1 MNGQLVNVAVAI
13 LYRENKFLMQLRD
26 NIPNIIAPGC
36 WALFGGHIEP
46 GETPE
51 IAVQR
56 EVMEEIGYEL
66 TAFSQF
72 GIYSDQKAI
81 RYVFQAPLLV
91 PLDQLVLSEGWDL
104 DLLTAEDIQQGEY
117 FSQKAGEVRPLAILP
132 QKIMLDFIKT
142 LSNDGVGYIS

>member
-1 MNGQLVNVAVAI
+1 MNGQLINVAVAI

-46 GETPE
+46 GESPE

-66 TAFSQF
+66 TNFTKF
-72 GIYSDQKAI
+72 GIYRDEKAV

-91 PLDQLVLSEGWDL
+91 PVSQLVLSEGWDL
-104 DLLTAEDIQQGEY
+104 DLLTAADIHKGKYYSE
-117 FSQKAGEVRPLAILP
+117 KAGEVRPLADLP
-132 QKIMLDFIKT
+132 QKIMLDFIRT
-142 LSNDGVGYIS
+142 L

>member
-72 GIYSDQKAI
+72 GIYSDQKAV

-91 PLDQLVLSEGWDL
+91 PLNQLVLSEGWDL

-117 FSQKAGEVRPLAILP
+117 FSQKAGEVRPLATLP

-142 LSNDGVGYIS
+142 L

>member
-56 EVMEEIGYEL
+56 EVLEEIGYEL

-72 GIYSDQKAI
+72 GIYSDQKAV

-117 FSQKAGEVRPLAILP
+117 FSQKAGEVRPLATLP
-132 QKIMLDFIKT
+132 QKIMLDFIRT
-142 LSNDGVGYIS
+142 L

>member
-1 MNGQLVNVAVAI
+1 MNGQLINVAVAI

-72 GIYSDQKAI
+72 GIYSDQKAV

-117 FSQKAGEVRPLAILP
+117 FSQKAGEVRPLATLP

-142 LSNDGVGYIS
+142 L

>member
-1 MNGQLVNVAVAI
+1 MNGQLVNVSVAI

-142 LSNDGVGYIS
+142 L

>member
-13 LYRENKFLMQLRD
+13 LYRDNKFLMQLRD

-72 GIYSDQKAI
+72 GIYSDQKAV

-91 PLDQLVLSEGWDL
+91 PLNQLVLSEGWDL

-117 FSQKAGEVRPLAILP
+117 FSQKAGEVRPLATLP
-132 QKIMLDFIKT
+132 QKIMLDFIRT
-142 LSNDGVGYIS
+142 L

>member
-13 LYRENKFLMQLRD
+13 LYRDNKFLMQLRD
-26 NIPNIIAPGC
+26 NIPTIIAPGC

-72 GIYSDQKAI
+72 GIYSDQKAV

-117 FSQKAGEVRPLAILP
+117 FSQKAGEVRPLATLP
-132 QKIMLDFIKT
+132 QKIMLDFIRT
-142 LSNDGVGYIS
+142 L

>member
-36 WALFGGHIEP
+36 WALFGGHIEA

-72 GIYSDQKAI
+72 GIYSDQKAV

-142 LSNDGVGYIS
+142 L

>member
-56 EVMEEIGYEL
+56 EVLEEIGYEL

-72 GIYSDQKAI
+72 GIYSDQKAV

-117 FSQKAGEVRPLAILP
+117 FSQKAGEVRPLATLP

-142 LSNDGVGYIS
+142 L

>member
-1 MNGQLVNVAVAI
+1 MNGQLINVAVAI

-72 GIYSDQKAI
+72 GIYSDQKAV

-117 FSQKAGEVRPLAILP
+117 FSQKAGEVRPLATLP
-132 QKIMLDFIKT
+132 QKIMLDFIRT
-142 LSNDGVGYIS
+142 L